1 MAGSCA
7 LPQPQGGRDLAYDN
21 GYARLP
27 PDELCAQQGAQRI
40 SQVKRQKRQTYFHI
54 PAHYIHYAT
63 GKGLTAAALIL
74 LLEAHRRVAIKFG
87 DLPLTSHTA
96 MQLGLTAREMRTARM
111 QLQRHRCE
119 QWRVA
124 ADGIRRSYKL
134 SVDPDKWTDRS
145 ESGDTSVS

>member
-1 MAGSCA
+1 MA
-7 LPQPQGGRDLAYDN
+7 YKN
-21 GYARLP
+21 GYAQLP
-27 PDELCAQQGAQRI
+27 PDKLVAQQGAQQI
-40 SQVKRQKRQTYFHI
+40 FAAKRQKRQTYFHI

-96 MQLGLTAREMRTARM
+96 MQLGLSAREMRTARM
-111 QLQRHRCE
+111 QLQKHKCE
-119 QWRVA
+119 QWQVT
-124 ADGIRRSYKL
+124 ADGIRRSFKL

-145 ESGDTSVS
+145 GSSDTSVR